1 MTYRI
6 TTETYPLSM
15 TNGETHDFNDLDR
28 AIEWALEWHGCHSS
42 YDCEDGRVL
51 LYEDDEAMD
60 GVRANCHNCGSE
72 WDGVRTARV
81 GQFPANA
88 FGLYDTA
95 GNVQEWTADCYHDSY
110 DGAPLDGS
118 AWVRPHCTQRVV
130 RGGGYTS
137 PLDTLRSAKRGQLDQ
152 DTRLDN
158 LGFRVVREN

>member
-1 MTYRI
+1 MQTGHKYRLPS
-6 TTETYPLSM
+6 E
-15 TNGETHDFNDLDR
+15 
-28 AIEWALEWHGCHSS
+28 AEWEYAVRGGS
-42 YDCEDGRVL
+42 YWMYWWMDAEDAVAT
-51 LYEDDEAMD
+51 DD
-60 GVRANCHNCGSE
+60 VWANCHNCGSQ
-72 WDGVRTARV
+72 WDSVRTAPI

-88 FGLYDTA
+88 FGLYDMT
-95 GNVQEWTADCYHDSY
+95 GNVQEWTADCYHESY

-158 LGFRVVREN
+158 LGFRVAREN